1 MATFLDATCP
11 DLGSWA
17 SLATFHAA
25 ATTCPAWL
33 NDVRQRLDND
43 ARAAFEARLVT
54 AFNIPPLRMERQRFM
69 DVFEEDLEMGLD
81 MAMGA

>member
-1 MATFLDATCP
+1 M
-11 DLGSWA
+11 
-17 SLATFHAA
+17 
-25 ATTCPAWL
+25 
-33 NDVRQRLDND
+33 RQRLDND